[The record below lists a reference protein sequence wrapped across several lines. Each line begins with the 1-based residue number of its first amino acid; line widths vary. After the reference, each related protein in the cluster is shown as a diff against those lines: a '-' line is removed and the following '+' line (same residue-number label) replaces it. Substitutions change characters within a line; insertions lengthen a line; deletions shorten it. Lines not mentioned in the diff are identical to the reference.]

1 MSRLHDKTAVVTGA
15 SSGIG
20 RAIALAFAREGAD
33 VIVGY
38 RSSRE
43 RAEGVAGEIRALGRL
58 AVAVAADLRQGE
70 SAEALLAAAR
80 SAFARI
86 DIWVNNAGADILT
99 GEGARLSDAE
109 KLEQLL
115 AVDLRGTIRCC
126 WAIAPVMQQQGGGT
140 IINMS
145 WDLATHGFPGR
156 NPQMFAAVKAGVL
169 GFSKGLARECAPGV
183 RVNVLAPGWIKT
195 AFAEATMES
204 AYQAARVAEIPLG
217 RFGEAADVASAA
229 VYLASDESSWT
240 NGATLAADG
249 GITSNYF

>member
-1 MSRLHDKTAVVTGA
+1 MSRLDAKTAVVTGA

-33 VIVGY
+33 LVISY
-38 RSSRE
+38 RSSRD
-43 RAEGVAGEIRALGRL
+43 RAQAVVDEIRALGRSATAVSCDL
-58 AVAVAADLRQGE
+58 ALAG

-80 SAFARI
+80 STFPRI

-99 GEGARLSDAE
+99 GPAAQLTDAE

-115 AVDLRGTIRCC
+115 AVDLKGTIRCC
-126 WAIAPVMQQQGGGT
+126 WAVTPVMQQHGGGT

-169 GFSKGLARECAPGV
+169 GFSRALARECAPIV
-183 RVNVLAPGWIKT
+183 RVNVLAPGWIRT
-195 AFAEATMES
+195 GFV
-204 AYQAARVAEIPLG
+204 QASMAREYHDARVEEIPMQ
-217 RFGEAADVASAA
+217 RFGEAEDVASAA
-229 VYLASDESSWT
+229 VYLASDEARYIT
-240 NGATLAADG
+240 GQVLNVNGG
-249 GITSNYF
+249 VV

>member
-1 MSRLHDKTAVVTGA
+1 MVTGA

-33 VIVGY
+33 LIIGY

-43 RAEGVAGEIRALGRL
+43 RAQSVVEEIRGFGRS
-58 AVAVAADLRQGE
+58 ATAVAADLAQSG
-70 SAEALLAAAR
+70 APEALLAGAR
-80 SAFARI
+80 AVFSRI

-99 GEGARLSDAE
+99 GDAAQLTDAE
-109 KLEQLL
+109 KLELLL
-115 AVDLRGTIRCC
+115 AVDLKGTIRCS
-126 WAIAPVMQQQGGGT
+126 WAVAPVMQQQGNGT

-169 GFSKGLARECAPGV
+169 GFSKALARECAPAV

-195 AFAEATMES
+195 AFAEAEMET
-204 AYQAARVAEIPLG
+204 AYHDARVGEIPLG
-217 RFGEAADVASAA
+217 RFGEAADVAAAA
-229 VYLASDESSWT
+229 VYLASDESRYIT
-240 NGATLAADG
+240 GQVLNVNGG
-249 GITSNYF
+249 VV